1 MLSRLR
7 PIVFGVL
14 GSLLLCFLLV
24 RLASAVEP
32 LTIFA
37 DASKMQTSGVAV
49 SMTVPVYSR
58 ELTLV
63 YPRWLPGSHAVQGAL
78 ENVARLRIIGN
89 GSVLPWRRDVYDPYV
104 IRATV
109 PKNIRQV
116 EVTYDYVAPQRRG
129 NEVFYGVASSKNI
142 AVINPAAFALAPQGD
157 PQTIPVSFGLRL
169 PSGWSASTALVPKPG
184 NTAAPGTITFAPVSL
199 YTLIDSPI
207 IAGTFH
213 KSVTLPTVAGDVL
226 HTLEIFAE
234 SEEGLKKET
243 TVTPLFQ
250 SLVAESRAM
259 FGTRHYPSFR
269 FLLALTD
276 EIPPNGL
283 EHHASVAYV
292 LSPTDLDRAEKQI
305 KSTPTEKWR
314 ANLVPH
320 EFVHSWNGKFRR
332 PYGEAPKSNTAP
344 QSADLV
350 WVYEGLTEYLGE
362 VLMVRSGFLTSE
374 EWRLSL
380 AREAVDL
387 RSGTGR
393 DWQSLADAALAMPHT
408 YVYGNGTSLRPVND
422 VYMGGRFVWLE
433 ADAII
438 RKESGGK
445 RSLDDFC
452 RLFFGGPNN
461 GAEVKP
467 YVKADVIKALQS
479 VQPYDW
485 AAFLESRFY
494 TALRPGQLD
503 QADVTGWKLAF
514 SEAPKELVSLAEGD
528 LRFSLGFNVSTAG
541 IIYAVQADSLADR
554 ANIKDNTTILGVN
567 GLRFTRAKLREAVR
581 QTGKPDAL
589 KSIELLLADNE
600 RYFTVRLDTLKGE
613 QFPVWARV
621 ESVPDRLSQIVTPL
635 SRTVDWI
642 VAPVGSK

>member
-1 MLSRLR
+1 MLGR
-7 PIVFGVL
+7 
-14 GSLLLCFLLV
+14 
-24 RLASAVEP
+24 AVAADP

-37 DASKMQTSGVAV
+37 DASKTQKSGVAV
-49 SMTVPVYSR
+49 TLTVPVKSR

-63 YPRWLPGSHAVQGAL
+63 YPRWLPGSHSAEGAL
-78 ENVARLRIIGN
+78 QNVARLKIVGN
-89 GSVLPWRRDVYDPYV
+89 GSLLPWRRDPYDPYI

-109 PKNIRQV
+109 PKNVRQV
-116 EVTYDYVAPQRRG
+116 EVTYDYVPPQRSG
-129 NEVFYGVASSKNI
+129 SEVFYGVASSKNI

-157 PQTIPVSFGLRL
+157 PQEIPVSFRLRL
-169 PSGWSASTALVPKPG
+169 PAGWSAASALATKPTAD
-184 NTAAPGTITFAPVSL
+184 AATPDTLSFAPVSL

-207 IAGTFH
+207 MAGTFR
-213 KSVTLPTVAGDVL
+213 KSLALPTVAGDVP

-234 SEEGLKKET
+234 SEDGLKKEAS
-243 TVTPLFQ
+243 VAPLFQ
-250 SLVAESRAM
+250 RMVAESRAM
-259 FGTRHYPSFR
+259 FGTRHYPSFH
-269 FLLALTD
+269 FLLALSD

-292 LSPTDLDRAEKQI
+292 LSPTDLDRAGKQV
-305 KSTPTEKWR
+305 KTSPTEKWR

-332 PYGEAPKSNTAP
+332 PYGEAVKSNTAP

-362 VLMVRSGFLTSE
+362 VLMVRSGFLTPE

-387 RSGTGR
+387 RSGAGR
-393 DWQSLADAALAMPHT
+393 DWQSLADAALSMPHT
-408 YVYGNGTSLRPVND
+408 YVHGNGTSLRPVND

-438 RKESGGK
+438 RQESGGK

-461 GAEVKP
+461 GAEIKP
-467 YVKADVIKALQS
+467 YVKADIVKALQS

-485 AAFLESRFY
+485 AIFIESRFY
-494 TALRPGQLD
+494 AALRPGQLD

-514 SEAPKELVSLAEGD
+514 SDAPKELVPLAEGD

-541 IIYAVQADSLADR
+541 IIYAIQTGSLAER
-554 ANIKDNTTILGVN
+554 AGIKDNTTILGVN
-567 GLRFTRAKLREAVR
+567 GLRFTRAKLREAIR
-581 QTGKPDAL
+581 HTAKPDAP
-589 KSIELLLADNE
+589 KSIELLLADTE
-600 RYFTVRLDTLKGE
+600 RYFTVRLDSLSGE
-613 QFPVWARV
+613 RFPVWSRA
-621 ESVPDRLSQIVTPL
+621 ETKADQL
-635 SRTVDWI
+635 SRI
-642 VAPVGSK
+642 VAPLAPSASPVVGTVVE